1 MGKLERTR
9 RGAGFTNLFASDT
22 RPTRP
27 IERIILMAPRH
38 DANDANLS
46 RIADDVIDLREAIER
61 IDHGQDALLQNG
73 QSLQGQLNALT
84 GQITHM
90 IQVLTP
96 ERPKQEGPSLADLLA
111 RILTQQS
118 GMAALLRQIN
128 DALMRLTPSETV
140 TTHANP
146 PANGAGHA

>member
-1 MGKLERTR
+1 
-9 RGAGFTNLFASDT
+9 
-22 RPTRP
+22 
-27 IERIILMAPRH
+27 MALHH

-46 RIADDVIDLREAIER
+46 WIADDLIGVRELLQKM
-61 IDHGQDALLQNG
+61 DHGQDALLENG
-73 QSLQGQLNALT
+73 QSLQGQLEALT

-90 IQVLTP
+90 IEVLTP
-96 ERPKQEGPSLADLLA
+96 ERPEQEGPSLADLLA

>member
-9 RGAGFTNLFASDT
+9 RGASFTSLFASVA
-22 RPTRP
+22 RPTP
-27 IERIILMAPRH
+27 TDPRIILMALRH

-46 RIADDVIDLREAIER
+46 RIADDLIGTRE
-61 IDHGQDALLQNG
+61 LLEKS
-73 QSLQGQLNALT
+73 QSLQGQLEALT

-96 ERPKQEGPSLADLLA
+96 ERPEQEGPSLADLLA

-128 DALMRLTPSETV
+128 DALTRVTPAEAATA
-140 TTHANP
+140 HANT
-146 PANGAGHA
+146 PANDAGRA

>member
-1 MGKLERTR
+1 
-9 RGAGFTNLFASDT
+9 
-22 RPTRP
+22 
-27 IERIILMAPRH
+27 MALRH

-46 RIADDVIDLREAIER
+46 RIADDLICVRELLEKMNRA
-61 IDHGQDALLQNG
+61 QDALLENG
-73 QSLQGQLNALT
+73 QSLQGQLEALT

-96 ERPKQEGPSLADLLA
+96 ERPEQEGPSLADLLA

-128 DALMRLTPSETV
+128 DNLTRLTPAEAATAHPNTLV
-140 TTHANP
+140 
-146 PANGAGHA
+146 NGAGRA

>member
-1 MGKLERTR
+1 
-9 RGAGFTNLFASDT
+9 
-22 RPTRP
+22 
-27 IERIILMAPRH
+27 MA
-38 DANDANLS
+38 LS
-46 RIADDVIDLREAIER
+46 RNADDLIGVREAIER
-61 IDHGQDALLQNG
+61 IDHAQDALLENG
-73 QSLQGQLNALT
+73 QSLQGQLEALT

-96 ERPKQEGPSLADLLA
+96 ERPEQEGPSLADLLA

-128 DALMRLTPSETV
+128 DALMLLTPSETI

>member
-1 MGKLERTR
+1 
-9 RGAGFTNLFASDT
+9 
-22 RPTRP
+22 
-27 IERIILMAPRH
+27 MALRH

-46 RIADDVIDLREAIER
+46 RIADDVIGLREAIKR

-73 QSLQGQLNALT
+73 QSLQGQLEALT

-96 ERPKQEGPSLADLLA
+96 ERPEQEGPSLADLLA

-128 DALMRLTPSETV
+128 DKIGRASCRERV
-140 TTHANP
+140 
-146 PANGAGHA
+146 

>member
-1 MGKLERTR
+1 VTAPLLPKPVNLPAEPPLTR
-9 RGAGFTNLFASDT
+9 MSNELASL
-22 RPTRP
+22 R
-27 IERIILMAPRH
+27 ASV
-38 DANDANLS
+38 S
-46 RIADDVIDLREAIER
+46 RIADDVIGLREAIER

-96 ERPKQEGPSLADLLA
+96 ERPEQEGPSLADLLA

-128 DALMRLTPSETV
+128 DALTRLTPAEAAAA
-140 TTHANP
+140 HANT
-146 PANGAGHA
+146 PANGAGRA

>member
-1 MGKLERTR
+1 
-9 RGAGFTNLFASDT
+9 
-22 RPTRP
+22 
-27 IERIILMAPRH
+27 MAPRH

-46 RIADDVIDLREAIER
+46 RIADDVIGLREAIER

-96 ERPKQEGPSLADLLA
+96 ARSEQEGPSLADLLA

-128 DALMRLTPSETV
+128 DALTRLAPAEAAAA
-140 TTHANP
+140 HANT
-146 PANGAGHA
+146 PANGAGRA